1 MESEIDTF
9 LLPGKDLVQ
18 DNRYLSITQLSK
30 PTIQTLSINLKQI
43 TSRSAIINQNI
54 RKDKQVIIIKVESN
68 VLIPMNNKR
77 TFYIWD
83 IYKTPHK
90 IKKLLINIH
99 NEMILRQKNKIYDY
113 NSNDLKILISYI
125 KFKTNDFLQNITDI
139 FGFINSLIEK
149 DRSLLNLESVLE
161 FLAQFK

>member
-113 NSNDLKILISYI
+113 N
-125 KFKTNDFLQNITDI
+125 
-139 FGFINSLIEK
+139 
-149 DRSLLNLESVLE
+149 
-161 FLAQFK
+161 